1 MQSEMLNGSR
11 FSRGEGVSALSSNDH
26 LTPKN
31 VPVLDLYS
39 RGQRRFEFRI
49 VRHWTLESGVVL
61 HVHHLDDIPR
71 DGDNLS
77 SSLIDHRNFRSA
89 IHRTQ
94 KRLFLTSED
103 ANCGNPSLGRS
114 VLAWLRLF
122 KVDNSAGLAVN
133 DHVLADL

>member
-11 FSRGEGVSALSSNDH
+11 FSRGEGGSALSANDH
-26 LTPKN
+26 LAPQN
-31 VPVLDLYS
+31 IPILDFDS
-39 RGQRRFEFRI
+39 CGQGGLEFGI
-49 VRHWTLESGVVL
+49 VRLGTLEGGVVL

-94 KRLFLTSED
+94 KGLFLTSED
-103 ANCGNPSLGRS
+103 ADCSDPRLGRS

-122 KVDNSAGLAVN
+122 KIHNSAGLAVN
-133 DHVLADL
+133 DDVLADL